1 MSAITAAAILTT
13 LAVVAIMAYPN
24 QKIAAENIR
33 RAFLKNIRYAILM
46 ALCQAGKTGAYHELI
61 RLMLEYGDVDHVYI
75 LCGSSEVEL
84 RNQAIEDAKKY
95 NGKYYKDGTIK
106 IFFHQDFT
114 KYQMDTRNA
123 LIVVDESHL
132 VQGKTQHLNKFL
144 NKHGLSM
151 DGNPITLNRENAYI
165 LSVDATPYSEIAA
178 LKHKESY
185 EKHVEIME
193 PGEGYFGVADYYY
206 SGRINPTFKITSEK
220 FAELFTSTRKKYAI
234 IRVASGSIEED
245 AIKLACLKN
254 GFKLRYN
261 TIDSKEKQIDIDE
274 LEKEPLV
281 NTVVIIRGRFR
292 AGKVICKKHIAF
304 VWEGSKTANTDTII
318 QSLLG
323 RMCGYEFG
331 DEKPLI
337 FVPPS
342 CLVRDE
348 KKEIKMCEIERAILA
363 STIILPRKAT
373 NLKKCAVANVAPNGK
388 MQTTPPLRISCP
400 IDSDDYEDIIF
411 DPLPPKKINGSKNP
425 QRLIEIEKKREPLR
439 NLLKRNMHLVDTL
452 NCSEAQKTEIKGF
465 IDSADVILR
474 NFEDS
479 SELIYHKNLLDAHK
493 NGTTTL
499 EPIRNSPTM
508 KFGITYDGFE
518 GLREPGANKRHIY
531 VIFYTTANA
540 GVNPGLLA
548 VNLKSRVAPTNG
560 ESHFSVNSSAFDE
573 EPCAI
578 SGAYMVK
585 SNLETPVTLKAY
597 LDNYMRLWQAS
608 VLSTDPHK
616 VNYTRS
622 VSTTKDAF
630 RLSKSAFNW
639 TGKNKSDVEKIALEL
654 GIKYGVKIIV
664 KYSQGRSMEGFFNLK
679 TISW

>member
-13 LAVVAIMAYPN
+13 LAVVAIMAYPE

-33 RAFLKNIRYAILM
+33 RAFLKNIRYAILW

-84 RNQAIEDAKKY
+84 RIQAIDDAKKY

-106 IFFHQDFT
+106 IFFHQDF
-114 KYQMDTRNA
+114 KKSQMDIRNA

-132 VQGKTQHLNKFL
+132 VQGKEQQLKKFL
-144 NKHGLSM
+144 EKHGLSM
-151 DGNPITLNRENAYI
+151 DGNPTTLNRENAYI

-185 EKHVEIME
+185 EKHVEIMD

-206 SGRINPTFKITSEK
+206 SGRIRPTFNISSNPNK
-220 FAELFTSTRKKYAI
+220 FAKLFKSKQKKYAI
-234 IRVASGSIEED
+234 IRLSSDNEQED
-245 AIKLACLKN
+245 AIKAICLEN

-261 TIDSKEKQIDIDE
+261 TIDAKEKQIEIKE
-274 LEKEPLV
+274 LKNEPLV

-292 AGKVICKKHIAF
+292 AGKVIDKKHIAF
-304 VWEGSKTANTDTII
+304 VWEGSKTANTDTLI
-318 QSLLG
+318 QGLLG

-337 FVPPS
+337 FVPSS

-348 KKEIKMCEIERAILA
+348 KKEIKMCEIERAIQA
-363 STIILPRKAT
+363 STNIIPRKAT
-373 NLKKCAVANVAPNGK
+373 NLKKCAVANLAANGK
-388 MQTTPPLRISCP
+388 TQITPLRINLGP
-400 IDSDDYEDIIF
+400 IDADEYEVIF
-411 DPLPPKKINGSKNP
+411 DLTAPHDS
-425 QRLIEIEKKREPLR
+425 RREPLR
-439 NLLKRNMHLVDTL
+439 NVLNENMHLIDTL
-452 NCSEAQKTEIKGF
+452 NCSEDQKDEIRGF
-465 IDSADVILR
+465 IDSAIPYFRDYR
-474 NFEDS
+474 STSAAS
-479 SELIYHKNLLDAHK
+479 SLSYYKAMLEAHK
-493 NGTTTL
+493 TGTTTTEHISNENPQMTFL
-499 EPIRNSPTM
+499 LAHP
-508 KFGITYDGFE
+508 GFR
-518 GLREPGANKRHIY
+518 GLREPGANQRHIY

-560 ESHFSVNSSAFDE
+560 ESHFSINSSAFDE

-585 SNLETPVTLKAY
+585 SNLESPATLKAY
-597 LDNYMRLWQAS
+597 LDNYMRTWQAS
-608 VLSTDPHK
+608 VLSTDPHRL
-616 VNYTRS
+616 NYTRS

-664 KYSQGRSMEGFFNLK
+664 KYSRGRTAEGFFNLK